1 MYFIAAAF
9 SWFYR
14 SIAEPIFKE
23 NENMFVSSSGYL
35 YFSEVQPTD
44 SRKYF
49 CSVTLIATSEFET
62 AINQPPSRI
71 SLGVDLIVTG
81 TGIVLYNVTV
91 SC

>member
-1 MYFIAAAF
+1 
-9 SWFYR
+9 
-14 SIAEPIFKE
+14 
-23 NENMFVSSSGYL
+23 MFVSSSGYL

-49 CSVTLIATSEFET
+49 CSVTLIATSEYVT

-81 TGIVLYNVTV
+81 TGKTSLNIYKYILAFIIIKYNYV
-91 SC
+91 